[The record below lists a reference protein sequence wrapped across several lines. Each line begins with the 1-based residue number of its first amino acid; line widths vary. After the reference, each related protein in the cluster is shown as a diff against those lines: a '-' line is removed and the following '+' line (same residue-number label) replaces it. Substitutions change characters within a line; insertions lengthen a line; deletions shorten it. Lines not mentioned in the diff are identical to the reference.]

1 MDAHVLL
8 TTLAIVLGVAGV
20 TTVVTR
26 KLGLSAVLGYLVA
39 GLAVGPN
46 VALPIYANRE
56 VVTTLS
62 ELGVILL
69 MFSIGLELS
78 IRKVT
83 RLAGTAGPAAFIE
96 MGLMGVLGLVTA
108 RLLGLSSLEGAF
120 VGAMVA
126 ISSTMV
132 IAKTFADQKVRGHV
146 VGVVFGILVFE
157 DIVAIV
163 LLTILTGLS
172 AGLSPS
178 PVSLAITLAK
188 LAGFLIGAIALGL
201 PLIPRFMRVV
211 VRMESPETT
220 TVAAVGVCFFF
231 AAIAS
236 WAGFS
241 VALGAIIAGVLCAES
256 GHGEKLEHLVAPL
269 RDLFSAIFFV
279 SVGML
284 IDPIAIAEQW
294 FPVLVITAVVL
305 VGKFVSVTLGA
316 VLSGESVG
324 SAAKAAACLTQIG
337 EFSFIIA
344 GLGVASGTTS
354 SALLP
359 IAVMVSAIT
368 AFTTPY
374 FIANADRIANAV
386 EGRLP
391 DALRTTA
398 ALYHA
403 WIARLRGRRLEPTR
417 AAGRRHVRLILLDS
431 AGIVLLA
438 AATGLAADPV
448 ASYLRAF
455 TGIPAWVLR
464 GVLGL
469 AVMAFS
475 VPFAIGIVR
484 HARALASNFSNALSG
499 RVPVDPTQTIAPD
512 ELAPLEKT
520 LRVGLTVA
528 IIAVVGA
535 PLLAVVLPILPIG
548 STVALASI
556 ALLTVLI
563 FASPIRR
570 SVREVRSGAQ
580 VVLDSFRTQLRSET
594 LPETAAVSAA
604 MLDDFDQRGARGA
617 GAPAVGRGEGT
628 ILNTLDPT
636 RVLSVES
643 SWACVGESL
652 MSSGSGEVIEA
663 TVLAVL
669 RRDGLTFAP
678 VGDVPL
684 EPGDRIIASGSPEA
698 IEELTRVMTRGL
710 DPSGELPEGFAS

>member
-26 KLGLSAVLGYLVA
+26 QLGLSSVLGYLVA
-39 GLAVGPN
+39 GLVVGPN
-46 VALPIYANRE
+46 VAFPVYANRD

-108 RLLGLSSLEGAF
+108 RLLGLGSLEGAF
-120 VGAMVA
+120 LGAMIA

-132 IAKTFADQKVRGHV
+132 IAKTFADQKVKGHV
-146 VGVVFGILVFE
+146 VEVVFGILVFE
-157 DIVAIV
+157 DIAAII
-163 LLTILTGLS
+163 LLTVLTGLS

-188 LAGFLIGAIALGL
+188 LAGFLLGAIALGL
-201 PLIPRFMRVV
+201 PLIPRFMRLV
-211 VRMESPETT
+211 VRFESPETT
-220 TVAAVGVCFFF
+220 TVAAVGVCFAL

-284 IDPIAIAEQW
+284 IDPLAIADEW

-305 VGKFVSVTLGA
+305 VGKFVSVTIGA
-316 VLSGESVG
+316 VLSGQSVG
-324 SAAKAAACLTQIG
+324 TAAKAAACLTQIG

-344 GLGVASGTTS
+344 GLGVTSGTTS

-359 IAVMVSAIT
+359 IAVVVSAIT

-374 FIANADRIANAV
+374 AIGHADRIATTL

-391 DALRTTA
+391 EPLRTTA

-403 WIARLRGRRLEPTR
+403 WVARLRGRRLEPTR
-417 AAGRRHVRLILLDS
+417 AAGRRQVRLILLEA
-431 AGIVLLA
+431 AGIVVLA
-438 AATGLAADPV
+438 AATGLVADPV

-464 GVLGL
+464 AILGL
-469 AVMAFS
+469 LVMAFS

-484 HARALASNFSNALSG
+484 NARALASNFSNALSG
-499 RVPVDPTQTIAPD
+499 RTPSDPTQTIAPE
-512 ELAPLEKT
+512 ELTPLEKT
-520 LRVGLTVA
+520 LRVGLTLA
-528 IIAVVGA
+528 IILVVGA
-535 PLLAVVLPILPIG
+535 PLLAVVLPLLPFG

-556 ALLTVLI
+556 ALLTLLI

-570 SVREVRSGAQ
+570 SVREARSGAQ
-580 VVLDSFRTQLRSET
+580 VVLDGFRRQLRTET
-594 LPETAAVSAA
+594 LPETAAISDATLAAFDGGRSGRDVAVSRAESA
-604 MLDDFDQRGARGA
+604 VLDS
-617 GAPAVGRGEGT
+617 
-628 ILNTLDPT
+628 LDPT
-636 RVLSVES
+636 RVLTVES

-652 MSSGSGEVIEA
+652 MTSGSGEVSEA

-678 VGDVPL
+678 VSDVAF
-684 EPGDRIIASGSPEA
+684 EPGDRIVASGSPEA
-698 IEELTRVMTRGL
+698 IDELTRVMTHG
-710 DPSGELPEGFAS
+710 PSPNGELRPG